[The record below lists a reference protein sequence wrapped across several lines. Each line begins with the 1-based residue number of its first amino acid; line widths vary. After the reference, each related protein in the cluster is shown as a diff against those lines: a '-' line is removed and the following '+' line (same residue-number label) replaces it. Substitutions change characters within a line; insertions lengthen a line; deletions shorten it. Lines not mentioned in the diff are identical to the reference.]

1 METFEDGRIRY
12 YTAERASRT
21 QGPTRGT
28 CHVTEYNTRTGQVRT
43 WAESYDH
50 QGNVNRVHPKTING
64 QYLRAQHYPPTG
76 AEKRGFK

>member
-1 METFEDGRIRY
+1 MPYVSLNAREYEHIK
-12 YTAERASRT
+12 
-21 QGPTRGT
+21 
-28 CHVTEYNTRTGQVRT
+28 TEHNTRTGQVRT